1 MATTAMGMEET
12 VTDRERDD
20 IDLATAAEQS
30 SEVEEAQ
37 EGNVY
42 DRDEDSV
49 EPAEQVA
56 MNLDDQGDP
65 DVESDLQAQIDAN
78 LEANDPEADAL
89 VDDALD
95 IDSADEADAS
105 VAATDDE
112 ADIEAEEEA
121 QDDDDVT
128 PYVGP
133 EPTGGED
140 EPVSAE
146 DAQVAA
152 DVAEMQ
158 DAATQEV
165 DQDRIDADVDI
176 TLDTTVRGGEFPDFA
191 SNGATDDLDDDDTQG
206 EGVPDAETDAD
217 AASGPSDVNVTPD
230 EASVEPASA
239 DALDAEADD
248 DADTADEAVQGAS
261 AEAAGIPTETEQPLG
276 TTSGARSEGEI
287 GDEALSGEAFD
298 DATAAVE
305 EAEETEIDPYEAF
318 RSELRAKPG
327 KWYVIHSYAGF
338 EKRVKSNIEN
348 RKVSM
353 AMEDY
358 VFQVEVPM
366 EDVVEIK
373 NGQRK
378 LVNRVRIPGYVLVRM
393 DLNEDSWSVVRHTPG
408 VTGFVGNS
416 HNPTPLRF
424 EEAFSMLKSLVQIVE
439 APVKAGA
446 KGAKTTARSIP
457 QEVDFE
463 VGETITI
470 KEGSFAGLPG
480 SISDIRPESG
490 KLTVLVS
497 LFERETPVELSFD
510 QVTKL

>member
-1 MATTAMGMEET
+1 

-37 EGNVY
+37 EGNTL
-42 DRDEDSV
+42 DQAEGSA
-49 EPAEQVA
+49 EPAEQGA
-56 MNLDDQGDP
+56 LHLDGEGDP
-65 DVESDLQAQIDAN
+65 DVGSDLDEELDA
-78 LEANDPEADAL
+78 LQTAADPEADRL

-105 VAATDDE
+105 VEATDDE
-112 ADIEAEEEA
+112 ADSEAEDEA
-121 QDDDDVT
+121 AIEPDVS
-128 PYVGP
+128 PYTGP
-133 EPTGGED
+133 EPDDGG
-140 EPVSAE
+140 P
-146 DAQVAA
+146 
-152 DVAEMQ
+152 
-158 DAATQEV
+158 
-165 DQDRIDADVDI
+165 
-176 TLDTTVRGGEFPDFA
+176 
-191 SNGATDDLDDDDTQG
+191 
-206 EGVPDAETDAD
+206 
-217 AASGPSDVNVTPD
+217 
-230 EASVEPASA
+230 
-239 DALDAEADD
+239 AEADETESGGDAESAADETAVD
-248 DADTADEAVQGAS
+248 DAIADDAVDGGVVDGVDAQ
-261 AEAAGIPTETEQPLG
+261 TERPLG
-276 TTSGARSEGEI
+276 ATGGARSEGEI

-305 EAEETEIDPYEAF
+305 EAEETEVDPYEAF

-439 APVKAGA
+439 APAKSGA
-446 KGAKTTARSIP
+446 KGGGKTQARSIP

-463 VGETITI
+463 IGETITI

-480 SISDIRPESG
+480 SISEIKPESG